1 MKRLLF
7 LGLLL
12 IRLPAAD
19 AIEKGT
25 ARAAVLAELGE
36 PSGSMQRD
44 GKEIL
49 IFKTGTVTLQK
60 GVVIKANL
68 SQANVQQAEE
78 RATKIRE
85 FQAVKQAE
93 LEKQKLLYPEDHVVQ
108 IECTYTKAES
118 WETLPESIR
127 PAQGI
132 YRYDVYI
139 PPGYHDSDSRRYKCL
154 FLESPA
160 LWGSVKER
168 VRKDKWL
175 VVILHDAPPQQVGKT
190 MNGNFLAAFDDATER
205 LRIAKAQI
213 FTIGSV
219 PSAIFATLRPVAGI
233 ILQDPDFRGFEKAG
247 VSPNFLGKNPD
258 LHAYVLLSN
267 SDRNSMLFQG
277 QYIIDRIPKHY
288 VGIYDGNVPVMP
300 QPLADE
306 ALDWMKKEYG
316 IP

>member
-1 MKRLLF
+1 MKKFLF

-12 IRLPAAD
+12 VRLPAE
-19 AIEKGT
+19 AIEKGE

-36 PSGSMQRD
+36 PSGAMQRD

-49 IFKTGTVTLQK
+49 VFKTGTVTLQN

-78 RATKIRE
+78 RAIKVKE

-93 LEKQKLLYPEDHVVQ
+93 LEKQKLLYPEDHVIQ
-108 IECTYTKAES
+108 IECMYNKTEN
-118 WETLPESIR
+118 WGTLPESIR
-127 PAQGI
+127 PALGI
-132 YRYDVYI
+132 YGYDVYI
-139 PPGYHDSDSRRYKCL
+139 PPGYHESDSRRYKCL
-154 FLESPA
+154 FLESSV

-168 VRKDKWL
+168 VHKEKWL
-175 VVILHDAPPQQVGKT
+175 VVILHEAPQQQVGKA
-190 MNGNFLAAFDDATER
+190 MNGNFLAAFDDATGR
-205 LRIAKAQI
+205 FRIAKDQI
-213 FTIGSV
+213 FIVGRV

-247 VSPNFLGKNPD
+247 ISMDFLSKNPK
-258 LHAYVLLSN
+258 LCSYVLLG
-267 SDRNSMLFQG
+267 DRDRDNMLFQG
-277 QYIIDRIPKHY
+277 QFIIDHIPKSH
-288 VGIYDGNVPVMP
+288 VGIYEGSIAVMP

-306 ALDWMKKEYG
+306 ALDWMKKEYS

>member
-1 MKRLLF
+1 MKRFLF

-12 IRLPAAD
+12 IRLPAG
-19 AIEKGT
+19 AIEKGA
-25 ARAAVLAELGE
+25 ARATVLAELGE

-49 IFKTGTVTLQK
+49 VFKTGTVTLQN

-78 RATKIRE
+78 RAIKVKEFRETKR
-85 FQAVKQAE
+85 AE
-93 LEKQKLLYPEDHVVQ
+93 LEKQKLLYPENHVVQ
-108 IECTYTKAES
+108 IECTYRKAES

-139 PPGYHDSDSRRYKCL
+139 PPGYHESDSRRYKCL

-168 VRKDKWL
+168 VRKEKWI
-175 VVILHDAPPQQVGKT
+175 VVILHDAPQQQIGKT
-190 MNGNFLAAFDDATER
+190 LNGNFLAAFDDVIGRFRIDKER
-205 LRIAKAQI
+205 I
-213 FTIGSV
+213 FITGRV

-233 ILQDPDFRGFEKAG
+233 MLLDPDFRGFEKAG
-247 VSPNFLGKNPD
+247 IPINFLSKNPT
-258 LHAYVLLSN
+258 LRAYVLLG
-267 SDRNSMLFQG
+267 DRDRDNMLFQG
-277 QYIIDRIPKHY
+277 QFIIDHIPKSH
-288 VGIYDGNVPVMP
+288 VGIYEGAVEVMP
-300 QPLADE
+300 QPMADE
-306 ALDWMKKEYG
+306 ALDWMKKEYAL
-316 IP
+316 P